1 LEINNNKKK
10 SMIII
15 QIIQNFLIN
24 FRVLLNFQLKLI
36 NIIKKI
42 EKIFEE
48 YYK

>member
-1 LEINNNKKK
+1 
-10 SMIII
+10 MIII